1 MPKKREKVFVAM
13 SGGVDSSVSAAL
25 LKRDGFDVVGVYMKC
40 WQDGEACTS
49 QDDERSAR
57 LAASHLG
64 IPFYTWNFLK
74 EYREKVVDYML
85 KGYAQ
90 GVTPNPD
97 MMCNKE
103 IKFGLFFEK
112 AMRLGADYVA
122 TGHYARIRRY
132 SPQRIGGSPTPA
144 VGDHLRSRRAATDQ
158 APHAS
163 EGFSSENIGSFA
175 MLEAVDKN
183 KDQSY
188 FLSFIKPEV
197 LSRVVFPVGE
207 YTKPQVR
214 ELARK
219 FGLPNA
225 ERKDSQGICFVGKV
239 DVGDFLKQYIAPRKG
254 EIVDMAGRVLG
265 MHEGATY
272 YTIGQRSGLGLSG
285 GPYYVVSKDLVA
297 NRLVVTKDEQNLQR
311 KDVLIQDMNWMS
323 AKPLEPLEVTAR
335 IRYRQD
341 PVQATLIPKEN
352 QAFHLVF
359 QEPQRAVTPGQFA
372 VLYLHETLIGGG
384 VIQ

>member
-1 MPKKREKVFVAM
+1 MPKKKEKVFVAM
-13 SGGVDSSVSAAL
+13 SGGVDSSVAAAL
-25 LKRDGFDVVGVYMKC
+25 LKRDGLAVHGHPEQRRRVDVVGVYMKC
-40 WQDGEACTS
+40 WQDGAACTS

-112 AMRLGADYVA
+112 AMRLGADYIA
-122 TGHYARIRRY
+122 TGHYARIRKN
-132 SPQRIGGSPTPA
+132 T
-144 VGDHLRSRRAATDQ
+144 
-158 APHAS
+158 
-163 EGFSSENIGSFA
+163 GSF
-175 MLEAVDKN
+175 LLFEAKDKN

-197 LSRVVFPVGE
+197 LPYVLFPVGE

-214 ELARK
+214 QLAVR

-225 ERKDSQGICFVGKV
+225 NRPDSQGICFVGKV
-239 DVGDFLKQYIAPRKG
+239 DVTDFLKEYIAPRKG
-254 EIVDMAGRVLG
+254 EIVDMAGNVLG
-265 MHEGATY
+265 MHEGAMY

-285 GPYYVVSKDLVA
+285 GPYYVVSKDLA
-297 NRLVVTKDEQNLQR
+297 CNRLVVTKDEQDLQR
-311 KDVLIQDMNWMS
+311 KDVLVQGMNWMVG
-323 AKPLEPLEVTAR
+323 APIEPIEVTAR

-341 PVQATLIPKEN
+341 RVLATLIPGEDKG
-352 QAFHLVF
+352 FRLVF
-359 QEPQRAVTPGQFA
+359 QESQRAVTPGQFA
-372 VLYLHETLIGGG
+372 VLYQNEILIGGG

>member
-1 MPKKREKVFVAM
+1 MPKKKEKIFVAM
-13 SGGVDSSVSAAL
+13 SGGVDSSVAAAL
-25 LKRDGFDVVGVYMKC
+25 LKRDGFHVVGVYMKC
-40 WQDGEACTS
+40 WQEGQACTS

-57 LAASHLG
+57 LAADHLG

-85 KGYAQ
+85 KGYAE

-112 AMRLGADYVA
+112 ARRLGADYIA
-122 TGHYARIRRY
+122 TGHYARLRREIRNPK
-132 SPQRIGGSPTPA
+132 SAIRI
-144 VGDHLRSRRAATDQ
+144 
-158 APHAS
+158 
-163 EGFSSENIGSFA
+163 
-175 MLEAVDKN
+175 LEAVDKN

-197 LSRVVFPVGE
+197 LSRVLFPVGE

-239 DVGDFLKQYIAPRKG
+239 DVADFLKQYIAPRKG
-254 EIVDMAGRVLG
+254 EIVDMAGKVLG
-265 MHEGATY
+265 VHEGAAY
-272 YTIGQRSGLGLSG
+272 YTIGQRSGLRLSG
-285 GPYYVVSKDLVA
+285 GPWYVEGKDIKENRVVVSKEEKDLYSKEL
-297 NRLVVTKDEQNLQR
+297 LVKD
-311 KDVLIQDMNWMS
+311 INWIS
-323 AKPLEPLEVTAR
+323 FLPGSDQFTVSAR

-341 PVQATLIPKEN
+341 AVPATIFPLEKGKSVR
-352 QAFHLVF
+352 LVF
-359 QEPQRAVTPGQFA
+359 ENPQRAITPGQFA
-372 VLYLHETLIGGG
+372 VLYQGDTLLAGG
-384 VIQ
+384 VID